1 MNCIYENFSS
11 SEIELNNKE
20 IILSILYCVL
30 ELDEYFNIHTK
41 KQNLLSNLEKI
52 FRLDTNCNKKI
63 IQEYSYKIINK
74 I

>member
-30 ELDEYFNIHTK
+30 ELDEYFNYSTK
-41 KQNLLSNLEKI
+41 YQNTSSNLEKVLK
-52 FRLDTNCNKKI
+52 LDTSCNKNI
-63 IQEYSYKIINK
+63 ILEYSHKIINK
-74 I
+74 L